1 VYLVDTSIWV
11 EVFRARDR
19 LRLEDRFSSD
29 EIATCAPV
37 VQEVLQGFRDERA
50 YGLAREALLGMP
62 FVESPMELVVFEEAA
77 RLFRVARRS
86 GLTIRST
93 VDCLVAACALRNGLT
108 VLHRDRDFRS
118 LARISA
124 LKEREP

>member
-1 VYLVDTSIWV
+1 MYLVDTSIWV

-19 LRLEDRFSSD
+19 LHLEDRFPSD
-29 EIATCAPV
+29 EIATCGPV

-50 YGLAREALLGMP
+50 YGMAREALLGMP

-77 RLFRVARRS
+77 RLFGAARRS

-93 VDCLVAACALRNGLT
+93 VDCLVAACALRNDLT

>member
-1 VYLVDTSIWV
+1 MYLVDTSIWV